1 MEKKNLIWSGFLTN
15 LLGVMLG
22 IALTF
27 GGNALWQQHEEKQR
41 IKEMLILI
49 RNELETNKVWFQNH
63 DQLITK
69 DQQLYKK
76 ILEAKEKISSIPK
89 DTINEYFSQVLSWS
103 DYQLSTS
110 AWQIFQNSEM
120 IQKMTNKELVI
131 RITDCYF
138 FINIIHETIKREY
151 WDKKQNLNVYEL
163 NPYHFFDMLLN
174 DKESVFFLTMW
185 TVDKDKNT
193 FWNNF
198 PLIDAMIDY
207 TILLLDNDGDYRYDM
222 EEKDYDRD
230 LYIKDRIDSVLNI
243 NKIID

>member
-27 GGNALWQQHEEKQR
+27 GGNALWQQYEEKQR

-76 ILEAKEKISSIPK
+76 ILEAKGKISSIPK
-89 DTINEYFSQVLSWS
+89 DTISDYFTQVLSWS